1 MEDMTPSDP
10 IDPPQA
16 AAPRPRPPLPE
27 PTAAGRMGLRLFLL
41 SLSVFFAAA
50 MVAFVASRL
59 LRPTDGVA
67 TIEIPASLWLSTLL
81 LLLSG
86 IAVERSARYARR
98 ARLHE
103 TGRWLLVS
111 LSTAMLFVGAQSVS
125 MVELLQAHHLSL
137 TTRVIIGLDGLA
149 FGLILIHALHV
160 LGGMVLL
167 LVLCV
172 RTATGALSLLH
183 LPGVRSVA
191 SYWHFLEFVWLVML
205 LLFGLFA

>member
-1 MEDMTPSDP
+1 MTRSDA
-10 IDPPQA
+10 IDPPAA
-16 AAPRPRPPLPE
+16 AAPRPRAPLPA

-41 SLSVFFAAA
+41 SLAVFFAAG

-59 LRPTDGVA
+59 MRPTDGVA
-67 TIEIPASLWLSTLL
+67 AIAVPASLWLSTLL

-98 ARLHE
+98 ARIQE

-111 LSTAMLFVGAQSVS
+111 LSVAMLFAGAQSVG
-125 MVELLQAHHLSL
+125 MAELLQAHHLSL

-167 LVLCV
+167 IVLCV
-172 RTATGALSLLH
+172 RTATGGLSLLH
-183 LPGVRSVA
+183 LPTVRSVA

-205 LLFGLFA
+205 LLFHLFT